1 MGRFATLLA
10 LSLTTLVSI
19 ACAGAQAQVQLPELV
34 PLAIPAAPSHVVVP
48 APPEPPP
55 APAVE
60 TPAPPVNPPA
70 ASGGAP
76 RTRTEPP
83 PTRPAPPPTTPPT
96 TPAPATPAPTPLEA
110 APNQGEL
117 EQRARALIASAERT
131 MEKIDPK
138 TLGPDGRTQYDT
150 AKRFITQAGE
160 ALKAKNIVY
169 AWQLAD
175 KANTI
180 ATLLR

>member
-10 LSLTTLVSI
+10 LSLTAAVSV
-19 ACAGAQAQVQLPELV
+19 ACAGAQAQVRMPAPV
-34 PLAIPAAPSHVVVP
+34 PLAIPAAPPHVVVP
-48 APPEPPP
+48 APPEAPP

-60 TPAPPVNPPA
+60 TPAPQVNSA
-70 ASGGAP
+70 AVSGGGPP
-76 RTRTEPP
+76 RTRTEPAP
-83 PTRPAPPPTTPPT
+83 ARPTPPPTTPPAA
-96 TPAPATPAPTPLEA
+96 PAPAAPTPLEA

-131 MEKIDPK
+131 LDKIEPK
-138 TLGPDGRTQYDT
+138 TLGPDGRAQYDT
-150 AKRFITQAGE
+150 AKRFIKQAGD
-160 ALKAKNIVY
+160 ALNAKNIVY

-180 ATLLR
+180 ATLLK

>member
-1 MGRFATLLA
+1 MRRLATLFA
-10 LSLTTLVSI
+10 LSATTLVSI
-19 ACAGAQAQVQLPELV
+19 ACAGAKAQVQVPEQV
-34 PLAIPAAPSHVVVP
+34 PLAMPAAPTHVVVP

-55 APAVE
+55 AVVE
-60 TPAPPVNPPA
+60 TPAPQINPPA
-70 ASGGAP
+70 ASGGGPP

-83 PTRPAPPPTTPPT
+83 PARPAPPPATPPT
-96 TPAPATPAPTPLEA
+96 TPTPATVPTPLEA

-117 EQRARALIASAERT
+117 EQRARGLIASAERA

-138 TLGPDGRTQYDT
+138 ALGPDGRAQYDT
-150 AKRFITQAGE
+150 AKRFIKQADE

-180 ATLLR
+180 ATLLK

>member
-1 MGRFATLLA
+1 
-10 LSLTTLVSI
+10 
-19 ACAGAQAQVQLPELV
+19 VQMPDQV
-34 PLAIPAAPSHVVVP
+34 PLAMPAAPPHVVVP

-55 APAVE
+55 AAAVE
-60 TPAPPVNPPA
+60 TPAPQTNPPA
-70 ASGGAP
+70 VSGGGPP

-83 PTRPAPPPTTPPT
+83 PARPAPPPATPPV
-96 TPAPATPAPTPLEA
+96 TPAATPTPTPLEA

-117 EQRARALIASAERT
+117 EQRARALVASAERT
-131 MEKIDPK
+131 METIDYK
-138 TLGPDGRTQYDT
+138 ALGPDGRAQYDT
-150 AKRFITQAGE
+150 AKRFIKQADE

-180 ATLLR
+180 ATLLK